1 MCNVMILSWLMSRPS
16 ISPSLSGAYQ
26 DRRSLLHIKLT
37 PCRSMQSS
45 LPCLR
50 QAKIERAQIV
60 LNRSQPGL
68 PRSTGSASPVFSR
81 TPNAGLTSSRMIM
94 TGVGTTKMAKEK
106 QAPSTDSMWQEWL
119 TRTRPNHVIRDKIRP
134 YT

>member
-1 MCNVMILSWLMSRPS
+1 MS
-16 ISPSLSGAYQ
+16 IS

-37 PCRSMQSS
+37 PCRSIQTS
-45 LPCLR
+45 
-50 QAKIERAQIV
+50 QIERTQIV

-68 PRSTGSASPVFSR
+68 PRSTGSASPVFRR
-81 TPNAGLTSSRMIM
+81 TPNADLRRSRMIL

-106 QAPSTDSMWQEWL
+106 QMPLTDSIWQEWL